1 MAVTASWRVGV
12 PQEVQDDLDRLF
24 GIVEP
29 FALKTI
35 ARFRRLVPFG
45 AALENSGESRL
56 VGSVPEKLSSLTLA
70 IRGML
75 VEDLRKDRDSL
86 KAVVLVEDVAVEA
99 LGSDAI
105 RFTLEHRD
113 GPAIA
118 VFAPYSVGPWPLR
131 RVTFGEGV
139 TDEGERLVWAED

>member
-1 MAVTASWRVGV
+1 LAVTASWRDGV
-12 PQEVQDDLDRLF
+12 PQDVQDDLDRLF

-29 FALKTI
+29 FALRTI

-56 VGSVPEKLSSLTLA
+56 VGSIPERRSPLALA
-70 IRGML
+70 IRGIL
-75 VEDLRKDRDSL
+75 VDGLRKDRDSL
-86 KAVVLVEDVAVEA
+86 KAVILVEDVAVDT

-118 VFAPYSVGPWPLR
+118 VFAPYSVGRWPWR

-139 TDEGERLVWAED
+139 TDEGERLVWAKD